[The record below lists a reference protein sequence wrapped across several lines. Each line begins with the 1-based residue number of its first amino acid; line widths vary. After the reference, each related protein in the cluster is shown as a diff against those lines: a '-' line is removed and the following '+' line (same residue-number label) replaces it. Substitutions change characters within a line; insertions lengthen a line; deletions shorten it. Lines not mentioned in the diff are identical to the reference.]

1 MEIEWNGFR
10 LFYDKTGDGPE
21 NLLLFHGFGQDRSVF
36 NSLVT
41 QISSRYTCYSFD
53 LFFHGEDSATQ
64 PSAPILPGQWDEL
77 ISAFLDQENIQRF
90 SLAGF
95 SIGAR
100 LVLSAITRFA
110 PRLNTVYLIAPEGI
124 SINVWYR
131 LATSSMPGRYIFS
144 KFVRRP
150 KYFFKAATTA
160 ETIGLLPRKVAQF
173 AKRLMDSAPKRNRV
187 YATWLALSKL
197 KTDRNALVAAL
208 NIYSVRVVVFLGQRD
223 RIIPIT
229 PVLNFIR
236 RLHKK
241 AEVYMID
248 SAHITM
254 VRTVS
259 NSFGH
264 VFKDENDTRH

>member
-1 MEIEWNGFR
+1 MEIERDGFR
-10 LFYDKTGDGPE
+10 IFYDKNGDGPE

-36 NSLVT
+36 NPLINQVG
-41 QISSRYTCYSFD
+41 SRYTCYSFD
-53 LFFHGEDSATQ
+53 LFFHGEDSIAQ
-64 PSAPILPGQWDEL
+64 PSAPILPEEWDAL
-77 ISAFLDQENIQRF
+77 LSAFLDQENIQRF

-100 LVLSAITRFA
+100 LVISAITRFA

-124 SINVWYR
+124 SINIWYR
-131 LATSSMPGRYIFS
+131 LATSTTPGRYLFS

-160 ETIGLLPRKVAQF
+160 ENVGLLPRKVAQF
-173 AKRLMDSAPKRNRV
+173 AKKLMESAPKRNRV
-187 YATWLALSKL
+187 YATWLAMSKL
-197 KTDRNALVAAL
+197 KTDRDTLLTAL
-208 NIYSVRVVVFLGQRD
+208 NMHSVRVVVFLGKRD
-223 RIIPIT
+223 RIIPIK

-236 RLHKK
+236 RLEKK

-259 NSFGH
+259 HSFAH
-264 VFKDENDTRH
+264 VFKDGNDNPH